1 MTPYCAAAAAAAAPA
16 EYIDGPINL
25 YGLEGQVD
33 VMIEAK
39 SKELTLLKYRQA
51 VLEGWQLRPR
61 LRNSKFGGATAGPDL
76 LVLEASSAE
85 EEGEAGGEAAADED
99 DG

>member
-1 MTPYCAAAAAAAAPA
+1 MSAA

-39 SKELTLLKYRQA
+39 SKELTLLEYRQA
-51 VLEGWQLRPR
+51 VLEGWQVRPR
-61 LRNSKFGGATAGPDL
+61 LRNSKFGDDTAGPDL
-76 LVLEASSAE
+76 PVVEGISTG
-85 EEGEAGGEAAADED
+85 EEGGEDGDAAADED
-99 DG
+99 EG